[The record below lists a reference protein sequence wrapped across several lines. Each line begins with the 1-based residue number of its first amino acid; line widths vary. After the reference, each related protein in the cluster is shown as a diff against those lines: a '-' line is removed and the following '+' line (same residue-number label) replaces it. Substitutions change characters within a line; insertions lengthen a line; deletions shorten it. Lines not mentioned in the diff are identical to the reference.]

1 MDKIL
6 IVEDNRDINLMLAEA
21 LLEENYEVKSVYNG
35 IEGIKEAKENNYDLI
50 LLDIMLPYKSGDQV
64 LKEIREFS
72 GNPVIIISAKDIVG
86 TKIDLLNLGADDY
99 ITKPFDLGEVIARVA
114 TNLRRSHRTIQTEK
128 QLQYRDMILDSNT
141 KRISVNGI
149 VLELTAKEYMILE
162 LLIREKGKVFSK
174 SNLYESIWQ
183 EEYLGDDNAVKTHMS
198 NLRSKLK
205 KANEKE
211 EYIETVW
218 GLGYRLYKE

>member
-1 MDKIL
+1 M
-6 IVEDNRDINLMLAEA
+6 V
-21 LLEENYEVKSVYNG
+21 
-35 IEGIKEAKENNYDLI
+35 
-50 LLDIMLPYKSGDQV
+50 
-64 LKEIREFS
+64 
-72 GNPVIIISAKDIVG
+72 
-86 TKIDLLNLGADDY
+86 ADDY
-99 ITKPFDLGEVIARVA
+99 ITKPFYLGEVIARVA

-174 SNLYESIWQ
+174 SNLYESI
-183 EEYLGDDNAVKTHMS
+183 
-198 NLRSKLK
+198 RSKLK